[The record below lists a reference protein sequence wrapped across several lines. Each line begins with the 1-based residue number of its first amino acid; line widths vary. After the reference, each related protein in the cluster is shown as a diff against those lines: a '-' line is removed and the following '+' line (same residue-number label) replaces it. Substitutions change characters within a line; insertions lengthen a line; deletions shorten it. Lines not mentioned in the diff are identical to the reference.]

1 MSCLLTLA
9 LSLSLAAVSEG
20 AVLRGM
26 VVEAQTGK
34 PLARALIAVQP
45 VAGGKGAT
53 QSLRTNPDG
62 VFEFPP
68 MPAGAY
74 LVTASR
80 RAFAPVQYGQKG
92 WKSSG
97 VPVVL
102 EETRETSIRIA
113 LPRYG
118 AITGRIVDENDVGLP
133 EHDVI
138 AYRNARPPVMVGKA
152 TTDDRGVYRIFGLE
166 PGAYMIR
173 SATKMYDDGGY
184 LPTFYKDATTA
195 DGARPV
201 EVVLDQ
207 DVPDITVRPTPGRLY
222 SLGGAIYNPGG
233 GRIPV
238 TVTLVSDMGSEAVS
252 TDANGRYKF
261 SPVAPGKYELYAQAQ
276 GGRAQQGVMAAF
288 QPVEIDRD
296 QSDMNFSLRAQP
308 EVQFAFVDTKGL
320 AFDSSSVQV
329 LARQKQLSGDGAA
342 QFLSLTDNR
351 HTFAPG
357 RWEFSLPPNY
367 AFYVAGFSGPN
378 RETRA
383 GERADGWNE
392 VVLNQ
397 ASALVK
403 FVLSGNPAA
412 VHGAVTNAA
421 REPVA
426 GVPVYL
432 EPYDAEGRRR
442 VGELRMA
449 RTDVQGQFR
458 FTGLAP
464 GGYRMLGTF
473 EFQMPDAATMDAAG
487 ALVIKAEE
495 GAELAQ
501 EVPLYV
507 AAGAHR

>member
-1 MSCLLTLA
+1 MNCSLTLV
-9 LSLSLAAVSEG
+9 LSLGLAAASHA

-26 VVEAQTGK
+26 VVEAQTGR
-34 PLARALIAVQP
+34 PLARALIVVQP
-45 VAGGKGAT
+45 VSGGKGAT
-53 QSLRTNPDG
+53 QSLRTNPNG

-74 LVTASR
+74 LITASR

-102 EETRETSIRIA
+102 EEARETNLRIA

-152 TTDDRGVYRIFGLE
+152 STDDRGVYRIFGLE

-207 DVPDITVRPTPGRLY
+207 DVPDITVRPTPGCLY
-222 SLGGAIYNPGG
+222 SLGGSIYNPGG
-233 GRIPV
+233 GRAPL
-238 TVTLVSDMGSEAVS
+238 TVTLVSDMGSESVS

-276 GGRAQQGVMAAF
+276 GGRTQGAMAAF

-296 QSDMNFSLRAQP
+296 QSDLNFSLRPQP
-308 EVQFAFVDTKGL
+308 EVQFAFEDPKG
-320 AFDSSSVQV
+320 APFDSSSVQV
-329 LARQKQLSGDGAA
+329 LARQKQLSGEGAA

-367 AFYVAGFSGPN
+367 AFYVAAFRGPN

-392 VVLNQ
+392 VVLTQ
-397 ASALVK
+397 SALVK

-421 REPVA
+421 RDPVA

-442 VGELRMA
+442 AGDLRMV

-464 GGYRMLGTF
+464 GAYRLLGTF
-473 EFQMPDAATMDAAG
+473 EFQMPDASTMDAAG
-487 ALVIKAEE
+487 ALVIRAEE

-501 EVPLYV
+501 DVLQYV
-507 AAGAHR
+507 AATTHQ

>member
-1 MSCLLTLA
+1 MNCSLLLA
-9 LSLSLAAVSEG
+9 LSLVLAAASH
-20 AVLRGM
+20 AAMLRGM
-26 VVEAQTGK
+26 VVEAQTGR
-34 PLARALIAVQP
+34 PLARALIVVQP

-53 QSLRTNPDG
+53 QSIRTNPNG

-80 RAFAPVQYGQKG
+80 RAFAPVQYGQNG

-102 EETRETSIRIA
+102 EEARETNLRIA
-113 LPRYG
+113 LPRFG

-138 AYRNARPPVMVGKA
+138 AYRNTRPPVMVGKA
-152 TTDDRGVYRIFGLE
+152 ATDDRGVYRIFGLE
-166 PGAYMIR
+166 PGTYMIR

-184 LPTFYKDATTA
+184 LPTFYKDSNTA

-207 DVPDITVRPTPGRLY
+207 DVPDITMRPTPGRLY
-222 SLGGAIYNPGG
+222 TLGGSIYNPGG
-233 GRIPV
+233 GRAPV
-238 TVTLVSDMGSEAVS
+238 TVTLVSDMGSESVS
-252 TDANGRYKF
+252 TYTNGRYKF
-261 SPVAPGKYELYAQAQ
+261 SPVAPGKYELYAEARGVRTQ
-276 GGRAQQGVMAAF
+276 GAMAAF
-288 QPVEIDRD
+288 QPIEIDRD
-296 QSDMNFSLRAQP
+296 QSDTNFPLRPPP
-308 EVQFAFVDTKGL
+308 EVQFAFEDPKGSPL
-320 AFDSSSVQV
+320 DSSAVQV
-329 LARQKQLSGDGAA
+329 LARQKQLSGDSAPE
-342 QFLSLTDNR
+342 FLSLENNR

-367 AFYVAGFSGPN
+367 AFYVAAFRGPN

-392 VVLNQ
+392 VLLTQ
-397 ASALVK
+397 PALVK
-403 FVLSGNPAA
+403 FVLSPNPAS

-426 GVPVYL
+426 GAPVYL
-432 EPYDAEGRRR
+432 EPYDAEARRR
-442 VGELRMA
+442 LGELRMV
-449 RTDVQGQFR
+449 RTDIQGQFR
-458 FTGLAP
+458 FAGLAP
-464 GGYRMLGTF
+464 GAYRLLSSF

-495 GAELAQ
+495 GADRAHDLPQ
-501 EVPLYV
+501 YV
-507 AAGAHR
+507 TATTHQ